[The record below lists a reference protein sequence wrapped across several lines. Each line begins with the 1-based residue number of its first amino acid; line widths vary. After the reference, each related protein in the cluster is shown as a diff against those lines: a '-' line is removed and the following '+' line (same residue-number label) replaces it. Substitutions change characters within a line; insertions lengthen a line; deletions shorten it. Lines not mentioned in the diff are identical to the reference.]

1 LIDGGGDGESDVAG
15 LSRTDAGAHAATA
28 VDGASGEPSWSVPVA
43 PGARVLCGDARAVLV
58 ATAKGKLAA
67 LDARTGAS
75 RWATT
80 LPDDAEET
88 RAGDGCVIVRLT
100 GGAEV
105 GLDLGTGEPAACS
118 APVKAGLRTGT
129 PRRWT
134 AHEGDVEIAVEARE
148 VSASTLGI
156 EATRPG
162 ASLWR
167 DELPL
172 AVEAGEEPFLGVRDG
187 RVIVGAMDPALCDRL
202 VFVRKDL
209 ATGRT
214 TDVRRE
220 DARGSPAGF
229 RAALG
234 TRWLFVTWADALAAY
249 DAASG
254 ERVWRVGG
262 R

>member
-1 LIDGGGDGESDVAG
+1 
-15 LSRTDAGAHAATA
+15 
-28 VDGASGEPSWSVPVA
+28 
-43 PGARVLCGDARAVLV
+43 VLCGDAGAVLV
-58 ATAKGKLAA
+58 ATSKGELTA
-67 LDARTGAS
+67 LDARTGAR

-80 LPDDAEET
+80 LPEDAEST

-105 GLDLGTGEPAACS
+105 GVDLTTGAPAACS
-118 APVKAGLRTGT
+118 ASVEASFQAGA

-134 AHEGDVEIAVEARE
+134 AREGDVEIAVEARE
-148 VSASTLGI
+148 ISASALAI

-172 AVEAGEEPFLGVRDG
+172 AVAAAQRPFLGVRDG
-187 RVIVGAMDPALCDRL
+187 TVIVGAMDLARYDRL

-220 DARGSPAGF
+220 DAPGSPEGF

-234 TRWLFVTWADALAAY
+234 SRWLFVTWADALAAY
-249 DAASG
+249 DPASG
-254 ERVWRVGG
+254 ERIWRVGA